1 MAEDSLLLRSGYF
14 QVAPSASP
22 SAASLAER
30 GRTKVLNRR
39 LSKRG
44 NQRRKKTTIQ
54 SKRSMYQEIIR
65 LLDRLSHQLQK
76 QGKDINFSFLE
87 VPEGFMLRAYDCDND
102 QQVCQLISE
111 RFIHSPERLKKLIL
125 EAITGMGTFFD
136 VRI

>member
-1 MAEDSLLLRSGYF
+1 MAEDSLLNSGYF
-14 QVAPSASP
+14 QVTPSAAPSA
-22 SAASLAER
+22 ATLAER
-30 GRTKVLNRR
+30 GRTKVLSRQLNRR
-39 LSKRG
+39 
-44 NQRRKKTTIQ
+44 NQRRKEATIQ

-65 LLDRLSHQLQK
+65 LLDRLSHQLQA

-87 VPEGFMLRAYDCDND
+87 VPEGFMLRAYDCGTN

-125 EAITGMGTFFD
+125 EAITGMGTLFD